1 MALTMA
7 DSIETMAGAF
17 KGTGAAIGSIGSG
30 ATGAAR
36 GAWTTRSL
44 AGPMLHK
51 GIFAGAALGLGISA
65 VGMGLH
71 AIAGDSI
78 TEDGPF
84 KSMMKG
90 AFVGAGASATLFAGG
105 HIRGA
110 FTNTIMND
118 LKTVTQEGGFIGRQ
132 LARTG
137 RTLAGGGA
145 LGKILYGGAAVGA
158 GAMLI
163 NSIISTNFT
172 RPNN

>member
-7 DSIETMAGAF
+7 NSIETMAGAF
-17 KGTGAAIGSIGSG
+17 NGTGAAIGSMSAGI
-30 ATGAAR
+30 TGAAR
-36 GAWTTRSL
+36 GAWTTRAL

-51 GIFAGAALGLGISA
+51 GLFAGAALGLGIDA
-65 VGMGLH
+65 IGTGLH
-71 AIAGDSI
+71 GLAGDAVN
-78 TEDGPF
+78 TDGPF

-90 AFVGAGASATLFAGG
+90 AFVGAGAGAALFAGG
-105 HIRGA
+105 HINGA

-137 RTLAGGGA
+137 RMAAGGGFI
-145 LGKILYGGAAVGA
+145 GKMLYGGAALGA